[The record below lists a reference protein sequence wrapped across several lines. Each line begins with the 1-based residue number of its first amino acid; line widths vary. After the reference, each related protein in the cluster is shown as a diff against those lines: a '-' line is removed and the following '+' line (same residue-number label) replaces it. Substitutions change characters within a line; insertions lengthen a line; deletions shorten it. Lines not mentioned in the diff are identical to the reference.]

1 VPTINSSQ
9 EPNEF
14 DSAETIEEIITEFV
28 VEEREGVDETHGMYE
43 EEESSIVLTEVK
55 PEAYPEH
62 SITQVKSK
70 CSICD
75 EEFMHRSS
83 LSRHLKQKHSAPE
96 DKENKS
102 QVKSTK
108 DKQYEC
114 SICNKV
120 FKFKT
125 HLLNH
130 ENTHNKPYK
139 CGLCSDTFADDSKL
153 ASHELNV
160 HGELINGFGVSNNLM
175 KCSYC
180 PKVFPA
186 RSQLVL
192 HERTHT
198 KEKPFQCSQCH
209 KKFSAKCNL
218 TAHER
223 IHFGES
229 KRYECRHPPCKRKF
243 SHTSERKDHETIHT
257 GDKPYMCPNCGERY
271 RRNAN
276 LWRHKK
282 KCIAADKYE
291 EIDSKMIVEEDTDFI
306 VHDPQ
311 NNCTTKYEIVFV
323 DTRRGKTAED
333 IHANVASEQ
342 IVVAT

>member
-1 VPTINSSQ
+1 MEEIKPNIQ
-9 EPNEF
+9 EDANDS

-28 VEEREGVDETHGMYE
+28 VEEREETEDSEVCEDIDTENVLAEAKDETCNLVPDAR
-43 EEESSIVLTEVK
+43 SNLVK
-55 PEAYPEH
+55 C
-62 SITQVKSK
+62 K
-70 CSICD
+70 CSICE

-83 LSRHLKQKHSAPE
+83 LSRHVKQKHGTLY
-96 DKENKS
+96 DKENKAKVTEKKPHS
-102 QVKSTK
+102 CK
-108 DKQYEC
+108 
-114 SICNKV
+114 ICKKV

-130 ENTHNKPYK
+130 ENTHNKPFK
-139 CGLCSDTFADDSKL
+139 CGLCSETFADDSKL

-175 KCSYC
+175 KCSFC

-186 RSQLVL
+186 KSQLIL

-229 KRYECRHPPCKRKF
+229 KRYECRHPPCTRQV
-243 SHTSERKDHETIHT
+243 
-257 GDKPYMCPNCGERY
+257 C
-271 RRNAN
+271 
-276 LWRHKK
+276 
-282 KCIAADKYE
+282 
-291 EIDSKMIVEEDTDFI
+291 FI
-306 VHDPQ
+306 
-311 NNCTTKYEIVFV
+311 
-323 DTRRGKTAED
+323 
-333 IHANVASEQ
+333 
-342 IVVAT
+342 